1 MSKNRTPLPLH
12 QVSGLF
18 VNTLSK
24 VWKTTV
30 VEQKAIVA
38 MKVANVNNTGGN
50 LVSDC
55 LSQGAQGVSMPKP
68 RVNIPA
74 PAVANPPIKSNVPID
89 AFCAVRWA
97 VIITT
102 RLTS

>member
-1 MSKNRTPLPLH
+1 M
-12 QVSGLF
+12 F

-30 VEQKAIVA
+30 VEQKATVA
-38 MKVANVNNTGGN
+38 TKVANVNNTGGN

-55 LSQGAQGVSMPKP
+55 LSQGAQGVFIPKP
-68 RVNIPA
+68 RVKMPA
-74 PAVANPPIKSNVPID
+74 PTVAKLPIKSNVLID

-97 VIITT
+97 ATITAG
-102 RLTS
+102 LTS